1 MSASAAR
8 RTVLSLAAGG
18 ALLVSGVLTA
28 APASAASRY
37 ACSVVSAPSSVK
49 LGTSYTV
56 RYRYSN
62 TSEGLSTWTG
72 SNTNPV
78 MMLWNPALQRMVDGA
93 GTSATY
99 TVGRGGSVTIAFSRG
114 TSKQATGKILH
125 QGRMYHASGG
135 NTTSLMAGSMCQHTI
150 TFYR

>member
-8 RTVLSLAAGG
+8 RTALSFAAGG
-18 ALLVSGVLTA
+18 ALLVTGVLTA

-37 ACSVVSAPSSVK
+37 ACSVVSAPTSVR
-49 LGTSYTV
+49 LGTVYTV
-56 RYRYSN
+56 KYRYSN
-62 TSEGLSTWTG
+62 TSETLSTWTG

-78 MMLWNPALQRMVDGA
+78 MMLWDPALQRMKDGA
-93 GTSATY
+93 WTSATY
-99 TVGRGGSVTIAFSRG
+99 TVGRGGSVTITFSRG
-114 TSKQATGKILH
+114 TASQVTGKILH

>member
-1 MSASAAR
+1 MSPSPTR
-8 RTVLSLAAGG
+8 RILLSLAAGG

-37 ACSVVSAPSSVK
+37 VCSVVSAPTSVR
-49 LGTSYTV
+49 LGTVYTV

-78 MMLWNPALQRMVDGA
+78 MMVWDPALQRMKDGA
-93 GTSATY
+93 TSSATY
-99 TVGRGGSVTIAFSRG
+99 TVGRGGSVTITFSRG
-114 TSKQATGKILH
+114 TASQVTGKILH
-125 QGRMYHASGG
+125 QGRMYHASSGR
-135 NTTSLMAGSMCQHTI
+135 TTTLMAGSQCSHTI